1 MTGARHYTDDE
12 RRHFLRYTRTTSWP
26 MLRRFPVADELH
38 TELLAQMLAT
48 TAATVESL
56 ERSLAGEVEA
66 SAARLMADE
75 RYREAVTGLPF
86 DPGDRIVAVGDSI
99 TADRLGWFD
108 LLAAS
113 VRRAGPPPPG
123 LVNLGVSGNTTAD
136 VLERFDLLEEAKPTR
151 VLLMLGTNDARVHG
165 RRGGYRMA
173 TVAET
178 ERNLGALTTLI
189 TRDLNASV
197 TVITPPAVDQVRADQ
212 FFRDAPVRW
221 EATDVAEV
229 AEVVHRAAPDA
240 IDLHRATRTH
250 PGDLLESD
258 GVHPNRSG
266 QQFILR
272 RVIDHLRTNR
282 LAGTR
287 SNRTLMSHPG

>member
-1 MTGARHYTDDE
+1 MSVTQHYTDDE

-26 MLRRFPVADELH
+26 MLQRFPVRDELH
-38 TELLAQMLAT
+38 TELLAQMLTT
-48 TAATVESL
+48 TAETVESL
-56 ERSLAGEVEA
+56 QRSLAAEAEA
-66 SAARLMADE
+66 SAAAMMADE
-75 RYREAVTGLPF
+75 EYREALTGLPF

-113 VRRAGPPPPG
+113 VRRAGPPAPS

-151 VLLMLGTNDARVHG
+151 ALLMLGTNDARVHG
-165 RRGGYRMA
+165 RRGGFRMITA
-173 TVAET
+173 AET
-178 ERNLGALTTLI
+178 ERNLRALTTLI
-189 TRDLNASV
+189 TRDLNATV

-212 FFRDAPVRW
+212 FFHGAPVRW
-221 EATDVAEV
+221 EATEVAEV
-229 AEVVHRAAPDA
+229 AEVVRRAVPDA
-240 IDLHRATRTH
+240 VDLHSATRAH
-250 PGDLLESD
+250 LGDLLEPD

-272 RVIDHLRTNR
+272 RVVDHLRLTCGGR
-282 LAGTR
+282 
-287 SNRTLMSHPG
+287 P